1 MSRLNKELSL
11 LQGVGLLAT
20 SLLGTGIFIVP
31 AAAASIAG
39 AASLWAWPLLTLLV
53 LPVALTFAGLG
64 QKFPHAGGAPT
75 LIGRA
80 FGLSMER
87 SVALLF
93 LAVIPVG
100 LPAALKMTSGFWH
113 ALYEIGPGVDMA
125 IQLLTLGL
133 MLVLGQ
139 RPARASGQVQTI
151 IALLII
157 ATVASF
163 WWFGDLPVSDQPVLP
178 TTDLNWLAIPPA
190 LTLMFWCFVGLEAF
204 THLGEEFKNAR
215 RDFPLALMLG
225 VLLAGGVYWACSVAV
240 VSFGTFGDQQANGA
254 SLPHL
259 VGRLWGEEWLW
270 LAALI
275 GYLAC
280 FASINIYLQGF
291 ARLLWSLADE
301 GKLPAA
307 LAQRNRYGVPARAF
321 NLVVLACGV
330 CALIGWWLELG
341 IEELMR
347 YANGNFILVYLLS
360 MAAGCVLLRGVARVI
375 AIVATLLCGLVLIM
389 LGVQMLYALGIL
401 LFFLLLF
408 WLKRRLSGFRQTSAV
423 R

>member
-1 MSRLNKELSL
+1 M
-11 LQGVGLLAT
+11 
-20 SLLGTGIFIVP
+20 
-31 AAAASIAG
+31 
-39 AASLWAWPLLTLLV
+39 V
-53 LPVALTFAGLG
+53 LPVALTFARLG
-64 QKFPHAGGAPT
+64 QAFPHAGGAPA

-100 LPAALKMTSGFWH
+100 LPAAMKMTSGFWH
-113 ALYEIGPGVDMA
+113 ALYEITPGEDMA
-125 IQLLTLGL
+125 VQLLTLGL

-139 RPARASGQVQTI
+139 RPARASGQIQTA
-151 IALLII
+151 IALIII

-163 WWFGDLPVSDQPVLP
+163 WWFGGLPTSDQPVVPLN
-178 TTDLNWLAIPPA
+178 DLNWMAIPPA
-190 LTLMFWCFVGLEAF
+190 LALMFWCFVGLEAF

-240 VSFGTFGDQQANGA
+240 VSFGTYGDQQANGA
-254 SLPHL
+254 SLPNL
-259 VGRLWGEEWLW
+259 VGQLWGERWLW

-301 GKLPAA
+301 GKLPAG
-307 LAQRNRYGVPARAF
+307 LAQRNRHGVPARAF
-321 NLVVLACGV
+321 NLVVLACAV
-330 CALIGWWLELG
+330 SALPSHN
-341 IEELMR
+341 R
-347 YANGNFILVYLLS
+347 RF
-360 MAAGCVLLRGVARVI
+360 
-375 AIVATLLCGLVLIM
+375 GL
-389 LGVQMLYALGIL
+389 
-401 LFFLLLF
+401 
-408 WLKRRLSGFRQTSAV
+408 
-423 R
+423 